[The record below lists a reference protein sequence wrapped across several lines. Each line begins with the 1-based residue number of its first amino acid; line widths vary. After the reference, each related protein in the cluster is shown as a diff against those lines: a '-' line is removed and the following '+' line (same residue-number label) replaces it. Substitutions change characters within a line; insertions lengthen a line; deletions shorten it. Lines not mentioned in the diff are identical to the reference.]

1 MICNQE
7 STLDSGATRK
17 EHVAELY
24 QEVAEFRVTQVNLK
38 LGEASGSSFSKRPI
52 ATMVMMIIIEILKLI
67 LLVVNMMVA
76 MVVIVADQ

>member
-1 MICNQE
+1 MQQ
-7 STLDSGATRK
+7 

-24 QEVAEFRVTQVNLK
+24 QEVAEFRVTHVNLK

-52 ATMVMMIIIEILKLI
+52 ATMVMMIIEILKLI